1 MASSINGSSTTVGA
15 IPGLQVFIKGVLYT
29 LDLLF
34 EICKKLQ
41 FFILI
46 VCGKATVEGCKWLRS
61 LVLSFVGAAF
71 FTERIHAICTQCKPY
86 VPSFVAKLFMI
97 CIESF
102 PLSSI
107 EWVSKLTVIP
117 IGSSGMPCHKFSI
130 LRI

>member
-46 VCGKATVEGCKWLRS
+46 VCGKATVEGCKWLGS
-61 LVLSFVGAAF
+61 LGMCCGCCF
-71 FTERIHAICTQCKPY
+71 FHRKD
-86 VPSFVAKLFMI
+86 
-97 CIESF
+97 
-102 PLSSI
+102 SSH
-107 EWVSKLTVIP
+107 LY
-117 IGSSGMPCHKFSI
+117 SI
-130 LRI
+130 QILCS